1 MASKLRQE
9 FSKFNLKDD
18 TPCPARKAFR
28 TDPLVLGKVVLRPDT
43 TLDKTKVCQFLELCG
58 SFTAG
63 VDGEYCKNNNLHLK
77 TRQIFYCIKPH
88 AVVTNCPLELL

>member
-1 MASKLRQE
+1 MTKMGLEVYLINQISFIDTSDVVKRVASKLRQE

-43 TLDKTKVCQFLELCG
+43 TLDKTKVCQFLVG
-58 SFTAG
+58 
-63 VDGEYCKNNNLHLK
+63 
-77 TRQIFYCIKPH
+77 
-88 AVVTNCPLELL
+88 

>member
-43 TLDKTKVCQFLELCG
+43 TLDKTKVCQFLV
-58 SFTAG
+58 G
-63 VDGEYCKNNNLHLK
+63 VALLLVSMVNIVK
-77 TRQIFYCIKPH
+77 TITYI
-88 AVVTNCPLELL
+88 